1 MHITPEK
8 TMIAFEIQDMTCGH
22 CREAIT
28 RAVLGVDSAA
38 EVEVDLARRHVQIK
52 SATVGAKRFCDAI
65 TDAGHAP
72 TRMTK
77 QDERPASRAG
87 GCSCAGAGASCGMR
101 LGDFLAAPGATPRRP
116 DRQAEIDAR
125 PVTGGRCCSAGDAI
139 CST

>member
-8 TMIAFEIQDMTCGH
+8 NMIDLEIQDMTCGH
-22 CREAIT
+22 CREAIS
-28 RAVLGVDSAA
+28 R
-38 EVEVDLARRHVQIK
+38 
-52 SATVGAKRFCDAI
+52 DAI
-65 TDAGHAP
+65 AAAGYTP

-87 GCSCAGAGASCGMR
+87 GCSCSGAGASCGMR

-116 DRQAEIDAR
+116 DRQAETDAR

-139 CST
+139 CSA

>member
-1 MHITPEK
+1 
-8 TMIAFEIQDMTCGH
+8 MIAFEIQDMTCGR

-38 EVEVDLARRHVQIK
+38 EVEVNLARRQVRIK
-52 SATVGAKRFCDAI
+52 SAAVVAQRFGDAI
-65 TDAGHAP
+65 AATGYTP

-87 GCSCAGAGASCGMR
+87 GCSCSGAGASCGMR
-101 LGDFLAAPGATPRRP
+101 LADLLAAPGATPRRP
-116 DRQAEIDAR
+116 DRQAETDAR
-125 PVTGGRCCSAGDAI
+125 PVTGGRCCPAGDAI